1 MTYRKQYEKWLQ
13 SPMVD
18 EATKEELRMI
28 AEDEQEIKTRFSAM
42 LDFGTAGLRGIMRAG
57 INGMNIYTVRYTTQ
71 GIANL
76 ILALD
81 ENEKDG
87 KAGVTIAYDSRH
99 NSATYAEEAAAVLA
113 ANGIKAYLFDELRPT
128 PELSYALRETG
139 SIAGINITASHNPK
153 EYNGY
158 KVYWA
163 DGAQLPPHHADEILK
178 QLENIDIFRDVK
190 TMNAAEAKQTG
201 LIQMLGEEMDEA
213 YMEQVLSQ
221 SVAPEA
227 VAAVAD
233 TFQIIFTPFH
243 GAGYKLVPE
252 VLKRLGIKKLLTVKE
267 QMVLDGDFPTVVSPN
282 PENKEGFALAIE
294 MAKEKDVDL
303 IIGTDPDA
311 DRVGTVVRNGD
322 DYETLSGNQMG
333 VLLLD
338 YLITL
343 RREHDTLPKNAAVVK
358 SLVSTP
364 MANAVCEKNGIT
376 IFETL
381 TGFKYI
387 GEKIKEFE
395 ATGEYTFLFGFEESY
410 GYLSGTYARD
420 KDAVVAS
427 MLIAEMACWYKAKDM
442 TLYEA
447 MKSLYEKYDYF
458 KEQVISI
465 SFDGHDAPEKMKK
478 VGEDLRRDQPT
489 EWNLLK
495 VLKTRDYMNSDISGM
510 PASDVLFYELEDGC
524 NLVVR
529 PSGTEPKIKFYFM
542 VRGEDEAACDKK
554 LEGLITDVKAKLN
567 L

>member
-81 ENEKDG
+81 EYEKDG

-190 TMNAAEAKQTG
+190 TMDAAEAKQTG

-233 TFQIIFTPFH
+233 TFQIIFTLP
-243 GAGYKLVPE
+243 
-252 VLKRLGIKKLLTVKE
+252 
-267 QMVLDGDFPTVVSPN
+267 
-282 PENKEGFALAIE
+282 
-294 MAKEKDVDL
+294 
-303 IIGTDPDA
+303 
-311 DRVGTVVRNGD
+311 
-322 DYETLSGNQMG
+322 
-333 VLLLD
+333 
-338 YLITL
+338 
-343 RREHDTLPKNAAVVK
+343 RRR
-358 SLVSTP
+358 
-364 MANAVCEKNGIT
+364 I
-376 IFETL
+376 
-381 TGFKYI
+381 
-387 GEKIKEFE
+387 
-395 ATGEYTFLFGFEESY
+395 
-410 GYLSGTYARD
+410 
-420 KDAVVAS
+420 
-427 MLIAEMACWYKAKDM
+427 
-442 TLYEA
+442 
-447 MKSLYEKYDYF
+447 
-458 KEQVISI
+458 
-465 SFDGHDAPEKMKK
+465 
-478 VGEDLRRDQPT
+478 
-489 EWNLLK
+489 
-495 VLKTRDYMNSDISGM
+495 
-510 PASDVLFYELEDGC
+510 
-524 NLVVR
+524 
-529 PSGTEPKIKFYFM
+529 
-542 VRGEDEAACDKK
+542 
-554 LEGLITDVKAKLN
+554 
-567 L
+567 